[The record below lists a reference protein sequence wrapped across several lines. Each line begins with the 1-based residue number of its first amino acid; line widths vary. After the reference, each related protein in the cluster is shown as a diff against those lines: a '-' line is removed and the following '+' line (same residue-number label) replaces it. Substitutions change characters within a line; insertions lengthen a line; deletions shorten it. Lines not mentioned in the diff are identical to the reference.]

1 MKLTGKELKELQ
13 KKMAKQGAGES
24 GEISGGTPDHKKIQ
38 GKPKGGV
45 ATHKSGVS
53 GDSFG
58 GYESK
63 SKYNAMKT
71 WVDGIRFDS
80 RKEAE
85 RWNQLVMLERAGV
98 IMGLRRQV
106 PYVLIDKSVHGR
118 AIRYIADF
126 AYMQDGQEV
135 VEDVKGVRTPIYKLK
150 RRMMAERYGII
161 IREV

>member
-1 MKLTGKELKELQ
+1 MKLTGREFRELQ
-13 KKMAKQGAGES
+13 KKRVKRGAGES
-24 GEISGGTPDHKKIQ
+24 GEIGGATSEREKIQ
-38 GKPKGGV
+38 GRTKDGV
-45 ATHKSGVS
+45 ATRKSGIVGDFT
-53 GDSFG
+53 GDSG
-58 GYESK
+58 K
-63 SKYNAMKT
+63 RSKYNARET

-80 RKEAE
+80 RKEAA

-106 PYVLIDKSVHGR
+106 PYVLIDKSAHGR

-135 VEDVKGVRTPIYKLK
+135 VEDAKGVKTPVYKLK

-161 IREV
+161 IKEV